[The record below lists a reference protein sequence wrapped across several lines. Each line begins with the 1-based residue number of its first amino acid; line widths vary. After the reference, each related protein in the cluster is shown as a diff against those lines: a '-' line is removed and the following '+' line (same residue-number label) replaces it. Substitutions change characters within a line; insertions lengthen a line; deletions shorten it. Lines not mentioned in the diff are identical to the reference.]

1 MGTLGGQEIAVI
13 FILALVLFGPK
24 KLPELGRTIGKAITE
39 FRRASNDLKSTFERE
54 MQTLERENQSISQ
67 VANLTAG
74 DIFNRAINYDP
85 DHETR
90 SLPPA
95 ETAGNPLE
103 PQNVDAESHESVDH
117 QTSASV
123 TTSLSTAT
131 DPSTVGASAISGA
144 ESNGTIAEAV
154 PSPEPVPAIE
164 GTVPRVEQPQHS

>member
-1 MGTLGGQEIAVI
+1 MGTLGAQEVAVI

-39 FRRASNDLKSTFERE
+39 FRRASNDLKATFERE
-54 MQTLERENQSISQ
+54 MQTLERESQSISQ
-67 VANLTAG
+67 VANVSAS

-103 PQNVDAESHESVDH
+103 PQKVDAESHSTDSAVH
-117 QTSASV
+117 QTPASE
-123 TTSLSTAT
+123 STAT
-131 DPSTVGASAISGA
+131 DPSTVGASAIPGA
-144 ESNGTIAEAV
+144 ESHGTIAEAV

-164 GTVPRVEQPQHS
+164 GTVPRSEPSLHS